1 MESAQCVFQNKMPLV
16 NCAIVGCGTSCRTK
30 TIGIFKF
37 PAAKNDTKN
46 GKKKGYPELQ
56 KQGLLA

>member
-1 MESAQCVFQNKMPLV
+1 MASAQCTFQNKMPLV

-30 TIGIFKF
+30 RIGIFKF

-46 GKKKGYPELQ
+46 GKKKGSP
-56 KQGLLA
+56 